1 MIVSSV
7 FKLENPQNSI
17 FAAREVELDEDN
29 KTGKYAVSGE
39 FEIYDNNLAKI
50 KEDVLNRI
58 KENNYQKVTAL
69 MLTADPFHRLHERLV
84 RMTIDKAD
92 ITIIFLIRTLD
103 SKRNLDF
110 KLRQKTLEYF
120 VSNFLPSE
128 RVMIVPFENTYLF
141 SNHINPVLE
150 CLAAYN
156 FGATK
161 LVVGQNHGGIGMFFD
176 HNQPSTILDS
186 VSRDLGIELIVMP
199 ELVYCNQC
207 RTIVSTKTCPHGQ
220 HHHIK
225 YKSDTLKELLFRG
238 ILPPAILMRK
248 EISAMILSTLFPDR
262 FENFQKICGDLFPN
276 VGLLEERTQNDFY
289 LELMSLYQTTSL
301 T

>member
-1 MIVSSV
+1 MISTDKSNTININQDTYGTLSLIKNQILGKFKRLMDASEARTVYQTGYFRGEPMPYAYTFAPFGRRNQAIIRSVTQGQKLEFVLNGNIVGHMIVSSV

-141 SNHINPVLE
+141 SNHINPVL
-150 CLAAYN
+150 
-156 FGATK
+156 
-161 LVVGQNHGGIGMFFD
+161 
-176 HNQPSTILDS
+176 
-186 VSRDLGIELIVMP
+186 
-199 ELVYCNQC
+199 
-207 RTIVSTKTCPHGQ
+207 
-220 HHHIK
+220 
-225 YKSDTLKELLFRG
+225 
-238 ILPPAILMRK
+238 LP
-248 EISAMILSTLFPDR
+248 
-262 FENFQKICGDLFPN
+262 
-276 VGLLEERTQNDFY
+276 
-289 LELMSLYQTTSL
+289 YQ
-301 T
+301 